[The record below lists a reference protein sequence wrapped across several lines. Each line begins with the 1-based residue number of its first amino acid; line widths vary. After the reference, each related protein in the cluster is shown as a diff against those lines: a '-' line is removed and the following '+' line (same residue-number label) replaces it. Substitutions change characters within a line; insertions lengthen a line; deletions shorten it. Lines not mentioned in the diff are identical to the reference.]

1 MKKIGLLVIV
11 MVMVVTGVLTMT
23 ARDRVIT
30 VGQLPQAAQ
39 TFVGKYFKKSQI
51 ALVKE
56 DKETFSTDY
65 EVTFSDGSKIDFN
78 GAGEW
83 KEVNSY
89 AGVPTSIVPK
99 QVMNFLKKNQYMG
112 NGVTVRK
119 IERERSGWKVELSNN
134 MEFEFDK
141 SFQLRDIDRD

>member
-30 VGQLPQAAQ
+30 VEQLPQAAQ

-89 AGVPTSIVPK
+89 SGVPTSIVPK

>member
-1 MKKIGLLVIV
+1 MKKFFLAVASLFTFIGI
-11 MVMVVTGVLTMT
+11 
-23 ARDRVIT
+23 ASADNDRIISFE
-30 VGQLPQAAQ
+30 QLPAKSQEFIKKYFPDEKVSYVKEESDFMELSYEAVLA
-39 TFVGKYFKKSQI
+39 TGTKIEFVGS
-51 ALVKE
+51 
-56 DKETFSTDY
+56 
-65 EVTFSDGSKIDFN
+65 
-78 GAGEW
+78 GEW